1 MVDYSKFAN
10 IDDSDDEDV
19 KSKPKPYVYAAEDNT
34 FKADM
39 TWSNDE
45 ATATLV
51 LRVPDLCRSD
61 NDFTALFHNQS
72 LELEIFNPPIGKIS
86 LSCPAIVPSKCEAA
100 LHQLTTKEVK
110 ESRDQRMS
118 RCIRIS
124 LIKLDEGLWPSD
136 TFGGTPGAST
146 GVGSSASNG
155 KGASSAPPAA
165 AAAAPAPSKAGVDA
179 AATLSSSTSSSSS
192 SSSSPQT
199 GSLGWRHVDKRLDVW
214 MTFPKETTR
223 KELKVE
229 TTPTQLKV
237 TVMVD
242 GKPLQFERRWWQ
254 KVDPDE
260 LTWELESEGGPTDAP
275 DFLRKP
281 GVRLLR
287 IEVDMAELERWE
299 TVFAE

>member
-19 KSKPKPYVYAAEDNT
+19 KSKPKPYVYAADDNT

-39 TWSNDE
+39 TWSNEE

-61 NDFTALFHNQS
+61 NDFTALFHDQS

-86 LSCPAIVPSKCEAA
+86 LSCPAIVPSKCEAV

-124 LIKLDEGLWPSD
+124 LIKLDEGLWPTD
-136 TFGGTPGAST
+136 TFGGTPGTSSE
-146 GVGSSASNG
+146 VGSSALNG

-165 AAAAPAPSKAGVDA
+165 APTKAGVDA
-179 AATLSSSTSSSSS
+179 AATLSSRTSSSC
-192 SSSSPQT
+192 SSPQT
-199 GSLGWRHVDKRLDVW
+199 GALGWRHVDKRVDVW

-242 GKPLQFERRWWQ
+242 GKPLLFERRWWR

-275 DFLRKP
+275 GFLRKP

-287 IEVDMAELERWE
+287 IEVDMAELVRWE